1 MAYINGN
8 DVLLHVGGG
17 NDPKTCTVNINTKKA
32 YIDYV
37 AATTFQGGEMTAIV
51 NRTPSGTTAATI
63 ENVVCGSMLYICTAA
78 TDISGALDVGKYNG
92 GVFVQVPTQTGTVE
106 IALRQ

>member
-8 DVLLHVGGG
+8 DVLLHVGGV
-17 NDPKTCTVNINTKKA
+17 NNVDTCTININAKKA

-37 AATTFQGGEMTAIV
+37 AATILQGGEMTAIA
-51 NRTPSGTTAATI
+51 NGSESDTTATI
-63 ENVVCGSMLYICTAA
+63 ENVVCGSMLYICTNANE
-78 TDISGALDVGKYNG
+78 IKGASVVGEYNG

-106 IALRQ
+106 ITLNI